1 MLSPEPGAAPPLS
14 RAGVGMR
21 NFLERLV
28 ARTVEATAVR
38 PRVASRYERGPWGD
52 RASGQPAAVENADV
66 DPPATPSWAV
76 ASAEAPPGRDPDRR
90 HAVRDRIPTLD
101 RAAAPAAV
109 VGSPDTGVANPPPVE
124 PARTPRTR
132 EACSGSRGLTARGG
146 TRAAGARGNRP
157 AAAAGPPGDEQPR
170 RHISPAAPRTRPG
183 PSPAPDLVQV
193 RIGRIDVRAT
203 VARPEHPAPAATRAP
218 RARPLSLEAFLDGKR
233 ERP

>member
-1 MLSPEPGAAPPLS
+1 
-14 RAGVGMR
+14 MR

-132 EACSGSRGLTARGG
+132 EASPDREASRHEVVPAPPAP
-146 TRAAGARGNRP
+146 AAIVPPPQPVRP
-157 AAAAGPPGDEQPR
+157 ATSSPGPHLAR
-170 RHISPAAPRTRPG
+170 SPRTRPG